1 MKFQEI
7 KNNIFYCGLNDCDR
21 RIFDEL
27 EYAVSV
33 AENRAEN
40 KVRITIAII

>member
-1 MKFQEI
+1 LAFVLPSFAMFFK
-7 KNNIFYCGLNDCDR
+7 